1 MVTALKDRSRLS
13 QKATAVPE
21 LQHGAHLEYASSLK
35 ECATFSRV
43 VSMKQRRSNT
53 TAGRRQQPGDS
64 GDLDIATAVIDT
76 ELLDVFAEIEAL
88 LRSGREVQHE
98 LLRTRGV
105 PQPTSPRERRAAAE
119 RAYKM
124 ISDMTSHSHA
134 LSQLLR
140 DLVARTRELRQVV
153 AAADDR

>member
-1 MVTALKDRSRLS
+1 MKRKRSS
-13 QKATAVPE
+13 
-21 LQHGAHLEYASSLK
+21 
-35 ECATFSRV
+35 
-43 VSMKQRRSNT
+43 T
-53 TAGRRQQPGDS
+53 TAAGAQRPRDS
-64 GDLDIATAVIDT
+64 ADLEIATAVIDT

-105 PQPTSPRERRAAAE
+105 PQPTSAREQRAAAE

-124 ISDMTSHSHA
+124 ISDMTAHSHA

-140 DLVARTRELRQVV
+140 DLVARTRELRQVI
-153 AAADDR
+153 AAAGDR